1 MPKVRAI
8 DVYLL
13 AFATI
18 QENTLA
24 NGKTTVR
31 RINMR
36 PAILSVSREKVSSP
50 IRNAVLAHAGYG
62 VIPVSSAEAA
72 LQILASRHV
81 CGVIISPSISDNE
94 RHIICQQARGLA
106 VPVVVLDP
114 YETLHEDSAQA
125 HVNPLDGPENFL
137 SALDAVVKVNHSHG
151 RNAVA

>member
-1 MPKVRAI
+1 MPKVRAV

-13 AFATI
+13 AFGFI
-18 QENTLA
+18 QENTLFNA
-24 NGKTTVR
+24 RRPVR

-62 VIPVSSAEAA
+62 VIPVSNAEAA
-72 LQILASRHV
+72 LQILASRHI

-94 RHIICQQARGLA
+94 RHLICQHARSLG
-106 VPVVVLDP
+106 VPAVVLDP
-114 YETLHEDSAQA
+114 YETLHEDSAQI

-137 SALDAVVKVNHSHG
+137 SALDAAIKVNHSHG